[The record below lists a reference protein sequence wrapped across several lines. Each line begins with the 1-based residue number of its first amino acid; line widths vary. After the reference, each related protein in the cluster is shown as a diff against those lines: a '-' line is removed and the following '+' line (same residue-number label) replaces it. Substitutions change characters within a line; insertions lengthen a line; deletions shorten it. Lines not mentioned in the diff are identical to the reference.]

1 MTIFH
6 AQAHTNQKNTEF
18 ILLSSEGHVLLESP
32 AMLVQPD
39 AWIRAFAY
47 MILPRDP
54 AEIIRSLSVCLES
67 RLSLQAASGIPSMR
81 AGPKIVRGQ
90 V

>member
-1 MTIFH
+1 MRK
-6 AQAHTNQKNTEF
+6 HTRTKNNTEL

-47 MILPRDP
+47 MILPPRDP

-67 RLSLQAASGIPSMR
+67 RLSLQAGIPSMR